1 MTIRIHDTNRR
12 SRRRTMKLLGA
23 TAVAAGVLS
32 LGLGVAGDAYAQQ
45 GLGMPKPDESVAETM
60 QRLFAGRPV
69 QPAGDRLKIEAP
81 MIAENGAVV
90 PIKVDSQLPMT
101 ADNYV
106 KNIYVIADKNR
117 RPLNARFSL
126 TPEAGSASIA
136 TNVRLAATSDVR
148 VIAEMSNGAL
158 YEAKQEVK
166 VTVGGC
172 GG

>member
-1 MTIRIHDTNRR
+1 MDRMREVDRR
-12 SRRRTMKLLGA
+12 SRRRTVKLLGA
-23 TAVAAGVLS
+23 AAVAAGVFS
-32 LGLGVAGDAYAQQ
+32 LGLGVGGEAHAQQ
-45 GLGMPKPDESVAETM
+45 GLGMPKPDETVAETL
-60 QRLFAGRPV
+60 QRLFAGRPL
-69 QPAGDRLKIEAP
+69 QPAGDRLKIDAP
-81 MIAENGAVV
+81 MIAENGSVV

-106 KNIYVIADKNR
+106 KNVYVIADKNR

-126 TPEAGSASIA
+126 TPEAGSASLA

-148 VIAEMSNGAL
+148 VIAEMNNGAL

>member
-1 MTIRIHDTNRR
+1 MDQMREANRR
-12 SRRRTMKLLGA
+12 AKRRTLKLFGA
-23 TAVAAGVLS
+23 TAVAAGALT
-32 LGLGVAGDAYAQQ
+32 LGLGVPSDVHAQSM
-45 GLGMPKPDESVAETM
+45 GMPKPDESVADTL
-60 QRLFAGRPV
+60 QRLFAGRPL
-69 QPAGDRLKIEAP
+69 QPAGDRLTIDAP

-90 PIKVDSQLPMT
+90 PIKVDSKLPMT
-101 ADNYV
+101 ANNYV

-117 RPLNARFSL
+117 RPMNARFSL
-126 TPEAGSASIA
+126 TPEAGSASLA

-148 VIAEMSNGAL
+148 VIAEMNDGAL